1 MRTRIIATAAA
12 LFIGGAGV
20 LALGTP
26 AFAATASD
34 TPVTVEVS
42 GGSLSI
48 SAPTGSVDLGS
59 VLASTSAQTVSSPLG
74 VVTVTDSRAGTLG
87 WVATIGA
94 GDFTGPQVISVSTP
108 GSVTYTPGTATVT
121 GTANVAA
128 TNEDHLYPTVP
139 VQTAT
144 GVSGTNTAA
153 WNPTIAV
160 TIPAG
165 ALAGTYS
172 NPATRTPCRHRVR
185 VTGRRR

>member
-1 MRTRIIATAAA
+1 MRTIVIAAATAF
-12 LFIGGAGV
+12 FIGGAGV
-20 LALGTP
+20 LTFAVP

-42 GGSLSI
+42 SGALTI

-59 VLASTSAQTVSSPLG
+59 VLASTSAQTVSAPLG

-87 WVATIGA
+87 WVATAGA
-94 GDFTGPQVISVSTP
+94 TDFTGPQSISVSTP
-108 GSVTYTPGTATVT
+108 GSVTYTPGQATVT
-121 GTANVAA
+121 GTANVAP
-128 TNEDHLYPTVP
+128 TNENHLYPTVP

-172 NPATRTPCRHRVR
+172 TTITHSVS
-185 VTGRRR
+185 

>member
-1 MRTRIIATAAA
+1 MRTKIIATAA

-20 LALGTP
+20 LALTVP
-26 AFAATASD
+26 ASAATASD

-42 GGSLSI
+42 GGALSI

-59 VLASTSAQTVSSPLG
+59 VLASASAQSVSSPLG

-87 WVATIGA
+87 WVATAGA
-94 GDFTGPQVISVSTP
+94 TDFTGPQSISVSTP
-108 GSVTYTPGTATVT
+108 GSVTYSPGTATVT

-128 TNEDHLYPTVP
+128 TDEDHLYPTVP

-144 GVSGTNTAA
+144 GVSGANTAA
-153 WNPTIAV
+153 WNPTIKV
-160 TIPAG
+160 TIPAN

-172 NPATRTPCRHRVR
+172 TTITHSVS
-185 VTGRRR
+185 